1 MSERYISNIFIFAG
15 NFAPR
20 GTAFCNGQ
28 LMSIAQN
35 TALFS
40 LVGTTYGGDGQSTF
54 GLPNLQS
61 RTPVGFGPSSNG
73 PHPSSQMALGEAAGV
88 ESVALTV
95 QQIGAHTHLMPATTA
110 VGAGRSP
117 AGGLP
122 ASGDRNVSIYAPA
135 ANLATLATT
144 TQVAGN
150 GLPHSNIQPSLAVN
164 FVITVEGLYPP
175 RN

>member
-1 MSERYISNIFIFAG
+1 MSERYLSNIFIFAG

-20 GTAFCNGQ
+20 GFAFCNGQ
-28 LMSIAQN
+28 IMSIPQN

-40 LVGTTYGGDGQSTF
+40 LLGTTYGGNGQQTYA
-54 GLPNLQS
+54 LPNLQS
-61 RTPVGFGPSSNG
+61 RTPVGFGPSWNA
-73 PHPSSQMALGEAAGV
+73 PHPSNEMVLGETGGV
-88 ESVALTV
+88 ESVALTI
-95 QQIGAHTHLMPATTA
+95 QQIGAHTHQMPATTS

-122 ASGDRNVSIYAPA
+122 ARADRNVSIYAPA
-135 ANLATLATT
+135 NNLATLATT

-150 GLPHSNIQPSLAVN
+150 GLPHSNIQPCLAIN
-164 FVITVEGLYPP
+164 FVIAIEGLFPS